1 MNPRLPPCA
10 LTGIGSLPFVSED
23 RALALST
30 GLDVPFLP
38 ELPQLDPSEFMIP
51 AALRGFESGVPD
63 LTMLE
68 RFLKALPGP
77 RWIKLQMSGP
87 STLSAFAKGVEA
99 GAIGPWLALR
109 GRAMITRARSAGH
122 EVIFVLDEPALAN
135 SPVSPEEAEV
145 LGALREV
152 GARVGLHCCGNTDWG
167 RLLGLPLDYLS
178 LDVHLSL
185 DALLAHREAWR
196 AFEGALMLGV
206 VPTNPG
212 ATWDSAAIATKLEA
226 VFTPRQ
232 LERSLLTPACGLALH
247 SVASAEAIIAGLRQV
262 QRRLQR

>member
-10 LTGIGSLPFVSED
+10 LTAVGSLPFVSEE

-30 GLDVPFLP
+30 ALDVPFLP

-51 AALRGFESGVPD
+51 SALRGFESGVPD

-77 RWIKLQMSGP
+77 RWIKLQMAGP
-87 STLSAFAKGVEA
+87 STLSAFAKGVESE
-99 GAIGPWLALR
+99 AIGPWLALR
-109 GRAMITRARSAGH
+109 GRSMIARARAAGH
-122 EVIFVLDEPALAN
+122 EVIFVLDEPALAT
-135 SPVSPEEAEV
+135 SSVSPSEGLV
-145 LGALREV
+145 LNALREA
-152 GARVGLHCCGNTDWG
+152 GARVGLHCCGNTNWE

-178 LDVHLSL
+178 LDVQLSL
-185 DALLAHREAWR
+185 DALLSHREAWN
-196 AFEGALMLGV
+196 AFGGALMLGV
-206 VPTNPG
+206 IPTTPG
-212 ATWDSAAIATKLEA
+212 ASWDSAAIATKLEA
-226 VFTPRQ
+226 VLTPRQ

-247 SVASAEAIIAGLRQV
+247 SAASAESIIAGLRQV